1 MDDKEFK
8 KELKKYGRLIPI
20 RTDGPS
26 DKSNN
31 TTLNT
36 KIELHPVI
44 NDCMLNGCGRK
55 VVDQVINITKIN
67 GYYRKHCS
75 VCKNYQHP
83 NQEELVDNYHELVNI
98 ERPNDNKTRIN
109 DKPKKVYKNSLSGHR
124 NICYRKNRE
133 SYIVSITV
141 NGRKKYVG
149 YYRSLDD
156 AIEARDNAEKLHN
169 CKK

>member
-1 MDDKEFK
+1 MNDKDFQI
-8 KELKKYGRLIPI
+8 ELLKYGRLIPI
-20 RTDGPS
+20 RTDSPS
-26 DKSNN
+26 DKTNN
-31 TTLNT
+31 STLPT

-55 VVDQVINITKIN
+55 VVDQVIDITKIN

-75 VCKNYQHP
+75 ICKHYQHP
-83 NQEELVDNYHELVNI
+83 NQEELVSSYHELINI
-98 ERPNDNKTRIN
+98 EKPVEHIHTGKTH
-109 DKPKKVYKNSLSGHR
+109 KKVHKNSISGHR

-141 NGRKKYVG
+141 NGRKKYIG
-149 YYRSLDD
+149 YYKTLSE
-156 AIEARDNAEKLHN
+156 AIIARDDAEKLHN